1 MYSLNDYER
10 AVYCDKDFYRLM
22 LVVMIAD
29 SESYQM
35 VGSLSDMVMKR
46 AEFYDNH

>member
-10 AVYCDKDFYRLM
+10 AIYCDKQLFKLM
-22 LVVMIAD
+22 QVVMIAD

-35 VGSLSDMVMKR
+35 VHSWDEMP
-46 AEFYDNH
+46 